1 MANPRELA
9 EQAFSILQNALR
21 DSEARASELDEQLKR
36 KKAPKNKLEEQL
48 DVLTHKLETVE
59 AERTRWQQQAS
70 HLEEIAEAE
79 RVKVAQLKKKLE
91 IAESGPEKLTKKEI
105 NFWRGK
111 AEDIDTETKDYKT
124 RLAGLRREIMER
136 DALIEKLRTGQG
148 AAPQAPDAPA
158 QADGTGAAAGAEPAA
173 EPAAQLSRAS
183 SADVENLRSQLA
195 QRDSRLTELQVEL
208 NELREAQEAATAN
221 SGHSLEIQAQIE
233 TLHHQVT
240 TIDQAL
246 TEAHGARAA
255 LKAELAQAR
264 SQLDH
269 EQRANREA
277 QAGFERARSALAD
290 REQRLTEMSAEVE
303 QLRAELRQREQQMRD
318 NAAQRDANATALAAD
333 LEAARRRADQA
344 VTELEQVRG
353 ALAQRQRAE
362 RAATASTQV
371 LQAAVTERDQRLAEG
386 ARELE
391 QQRRGLEQKEQEL
404 ASVRR
409 EAEEKDREL
418 AMARREIE
426 EKEQELASGR
436 RAAEEKDQELAAWRR
451 EIEGKDR
458 ALGERRAELE
468 QRDRQLEQHQRE
480 TANRDRQLADRERQS
495 LELERELRE
504 RNQQLHERDE
514 QLRERDRQIAER
526 AAALASYSA
535 ELEQARAML
544 EANDRDLT
552 SLRDTLLGAN
562 RELDLQRNHKHRLEA
577 ELSDVL
583 TRSDTASSALS
594 QKDEEI
600 RRLVEQQQ
608 MLESQ
613 RDEIREQMAGL
624 EAELKEEK
632 DNAENLGELAN
643 ERRESMTKLQE
654 KAEDAEER
662 YEEAKYRLGR
672 AAHFE
677 RLVQR
682 RKGLVAK
689 LLAALRAKAK
699 SNVALKAGL
708 DGLRTYK
715 AAAEMNQQKL
725 LQRIETLK
733 QELNEAE
740 ETIARHHG
748 ATQAKEQLATSE
760 SKAASLEQRL
770 NAQAEVIQTLEEDLK
785 VARMAQKSGGD
796 KNHEIERL
804 QKEVER
810 LQKELDTKTGLITQM
825 QNDVDDQQRKLAKL
839 RGSESETVRL
849 RAISEKDRGSIEA
862 LEREIATLREA
873 LAERA
878 SAPAVPATGSGGSP
892 ELEAKLKE
900 REQSVTRL
908 MSTIKEHENTIKK
921 LTESADSWKR
931 KYQFLATDSPDAYKT
946 AAEK

>member
-48 DVLTHKLETVE
+48 DVLTHKLEVVE
-59 AERTRWQQQAS
+59 AERARWQQQAS

-79 RVKVAQLKKKLE
+79 RAKVAQLKKKLE

-105 NFWRGK
+105 NFWRAK
-111 AEDIDTETKDYKT
+111 ADDIDTETKDYKT
-124 RLAGLRREIMER
+124 RLASLRREIMER
-136 DALIEKLRTGQG
+136 DALIERLRGGQG
-148 AAPQAPDAPA
+148 ASAQVVVAPA
-158 QADGTGAAAGAEPAA
+158 QTDSTDGAQPPAA
-173 EPAAQLSRAS
+173 ELSRAT
-183 SADVENLRSQLA
+183 SAEVEDLRSQLE
-195 QRDSRLTELQVEL
+195 QRDGRLTELQVEL
-208 NELREAQEAATAN
+208 NELRDAQEASSAN

-233 TLHHQVT
+233 TLRRQAT
-240 TIDQAL
+240 TVDQAL

-277 QAGFERARSALAD
+277 QAGFERVRTAIAD
-290 REQRLTEMSAEVE
+290 REHRLTEMSAEME

-318 NAAQRDANATALAAD
+318 QLAQREADVTALAAD
-333 LEAARRRADQA
+333 LEAARRRADHAAAELDQA
-344 VTELEQVRG
+344 RGKLEQH
-353 ALAQRQRAE
+353 QEAE
-362 RAATASTQV
+362 REAAASTRG
-371 LQAAVTERDQRLAEG
+371 LQTAVAERDQRLAQGTRQLADRDQRLAERE
-386 ARELE
+386 RELE
-391 QQRRGLEQKEQEL
+391 EQRRRLEQ
-404 ASVRR
+404 
-409 EAEEKDREL
+409 
-418 AMARREIE
+418 
-426 EKEQELASGR
+426 
-436 RAAEEKDQELAAWRR
+436 KDQELASKHR
-451 EIEGKDR
+451 EVEQRDQ
-458 ALGERRAELE
+458 ALSEQRSELE
-468 QRDRQLEQHQRE
+468 QRDRQLEERQRE
-480 TANRDRQLADRERQS
+480 SANRDRQLVEQERQS
-495 LELERELRE
+495 QELERELRD
-504 RNQQLHERDE
+504 RDQQLQQRDE
-514 QLRERDRQIAER
+514 QLRERDRQNAER
-526 AAALASYSA
+526 ATALASYSAELEQARAQLGQSRA

-562 RELDLQRNHKHRLEA
+562 RELDQQRNHKHRLEA

-583 TRSDTASSALS
+583 TRSDSASAALS

-600 RRLVEQQQ
+600 RRLIEHQQ
-608 MLESQ
+608 MLERQ
-613 RDEIREQMAGL
+613 RDEVREQMAGL
-624 EAELKEEK
+624 EAELKDEK

-654 KAEDAEER
+654 QVEEAEER

-677 RLVQR
+677 RLVKR

-715 AAAEMNQQKL
+715 AAAEMNQHKL
-725 LQRIETLK
+725 LQRIETIK

-770 NAQAEVIQTLEEDLK
+770 NAQAEVIQTLEAELK
-785 VARMAQKSGGD
+785 LARMAQKSGGD

-804 QKEVER
+804 QKDVER
-810 LQKELDTKTGLITQM
+810 LQKELETKTSVITQM

-873 LAERA
+873 LAQRA
-878 SAPAVPATGSGGSP
+878 STPVPVSATSGAGGSP

-908 MSTIKEHENTIKK
+908 MGTIKEHEATIKK

-931 KYQFLATDSPDAYKT
+931 KYQFLATDSPDAYKA